1 MGNTIENGYMIFGY
15 MAMMLEE
22 RTPWDPQT
30 VYHQNRCKMDAKGNW
45 WVSKK
50 STQEAPNIN
59 HPIPGFDANGNPVAS
74 EWWALWIDWEHPM
87 AQLTAAMREALDAA
101 QEATTQA
108 AAAETAARTAS
119 QVDVVVLDGRISTLE
134 SSLQTLTDEDIA
146 DMQTAI
152 ASLQGLI
159 GADVDGVINKYE
171 EFVAFLAGIS
181 DLTTLQ
187 GIIADFTA
195 QLAGKQPSG
204 DYATNTRVDEI
215 EAKVG
220 RYCSPRFESDILVF
234 PAESEAYFDGDI
246 LVLTQ

>member
-1 MGNTIENGYMIFGY
+1 
-15 MAMMLEE
+15 
-22 RTPWDPQT
+22 
-30 VYHQNRCKMDAKGNW
+30 
-45 WVSKK
+45 
-50 STQEAPNIN
+50 
-59 HPIPGFDANGNPVAS
+59 
-74 EWWALWIDWEHPM
+74 
-87 AQLTAAMREALDAA
+87 
-101 QEATTQA
+101 
-108 AAAETAARTAS
+108 
-119 QVDVVVLDGRISTLE
+119 
-134 SSLQTLTDEDIA
+134 
-146 DMQTAI
+146 MQTAI

>member
-87 AQLTAAMREALDAA
+87 AQLTAAMQEALDAA
-101 QEATTQA
+101 EVATTQA
-108 AAAETAARTAS
+108 AAAEAAAETAA
-119 QVDVVVLDGRISTLE
+119 QVDVVVLDGRISSLE
-134 SSLQTLTDEDIA
+134 SSLQTLSEGDIA
-146 DMQTAI
+146 DMKTAI

-159 GADVDGVINKYE
+159 GADIDGVINKFN
-171 EFVAFLAGIS
+171 EFVAFLHGIG
-181 DLTTLQ
+181 DDRTLQ

-195 QLAGKQPSG
+195 QLAGKQPAG

-234 PAESEAYFDGDI
+234 PAESEAHFDGDI